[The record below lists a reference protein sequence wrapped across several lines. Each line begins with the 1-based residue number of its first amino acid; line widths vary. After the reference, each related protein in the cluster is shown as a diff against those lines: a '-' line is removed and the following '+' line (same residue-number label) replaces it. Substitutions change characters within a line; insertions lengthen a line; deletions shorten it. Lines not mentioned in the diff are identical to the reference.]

1 MKSNGTT
8 LFLCA
13 YPIGTTNIIIKLK
26 TDVPMVYN
34 RQVKQCQK
42 GKLKILFGQKTR
54 LLLPLEMNMATFTPK
69 LSNIMEVARLVT
81 MH

>member
-1 MKSNGTT
+1 
-8 LFLCA
+8 
-13 YPIGTTNIIIKLK
+13 
-26 TDVPMVYN
+26 MVYN

-42 GKLKILFGQKTR
+42 GKLKILFGLKTR
-54 LLLPLEMNMATFTPK
+54 LLLPPEMNMVTFTPK

>member
-1 MKSNGTT
+1 
-8 LFLCA
+8 
-13 YPIGTTNIIIKLK
+13 
-26 TDVPMVYN
+26 MVYN